1 MRDDAGMYTKHP
13 PVKQVPAVYLAL
25 KERGRDV
32 TEGIPREDS
41 KKNEELT
48 LKKFSLIMYLD

>member
-1 MRDDAGMYTKHP
+1 MYTKHP